1 MSSQGKKAQPRSGRA
16 RAQAAQRRWL
26 LGGAVAVVLLLA
38 AVFFLTNRT
47 PEDEGFY
54 RFVTPT
60 DVADAIR
67 TGDSVVVYFHSP
79 T

>member
-1 MSSQGKKAQPRSGRA
+1 MSSRGKKVQPRSSRV
-16 RAQAAQRRWL
+16 RAQDTRRRWL
-26 LGGAVAVVLLLA
+26 LGGAMALVLLA
-38 AVFFLTNRT
+38 AVAFFLTNRT
-47 PEDEGFY
+47 PTAEGFY